1 MEQTLI
7 TNIGTLIGITDKP
20 RLCGAEMGDLHPIE
34 SAYLLIENG
43 KIAAFGKMADTPQNI
58 DHVVDAKGG
67 VVMPSF
73 CDSHTHIVYAGSREQ
88 EFIDK
93 MKGLSYEEIAKR
105 GGGILNSAQRLR
117 NTPEEELYRQSA
129 ARLEEVMLKG
139 TGTIEIKSGYGLN
152 VDSELKMLRVIR
164 RMKEEYPVII
174 KSTLLGAHGVPAE
187 YKGRQDEYVDLVC
200 KEMIP
205 LAVKE
210 NLADFIDV
218 FCDKGFFTVEDT
230 DKILN
235 AAAKYGMRPKI
246 HANELDNSGGVQIG
260 IQHHAL
266 SVDHLER
273 AGLDEIAALKASET
287 MPTALPGASFFLNMP
302 YALTR
307 QMVDEGLSVALA
319 SDYNPGSSPSGDMRF
334 VVSLAC
340 INMHLLPEE
349 AINAATING
358 AYAMDA
364 HRESGS
370 ITVGKWANLILTKPV
385 SSIAFIPYAHQTP
398 YIEQV
403 FVKGKAI

>member
-20 RLCGAEMGDLHPIE
+20 RLCGTEMGCLHE
-34 SAYLLIENG
+34 LQAAYLLIENG
-43 KIAAFGKMADTPQNI
+43 RIASFGSMADAPQNVTHTI
-58 DHVVDAKGG
+58 DAKGG
-67 VVMPSF
+67 VLMPSF

-93 MKGLSYEEIAKR
+93 MRGLSYEEIAKR
-105 GGGILNSAQRLR
+105 GGGILNSAKRLHQ
-117 NTPEEELYRQSA
+117 TTEDDLYRQSA
-129 ARLEEVMLKG
+129 GRLEEVMHMG
-139 TGTIEIKSGYGLN
+139 TGTIEIKSGYGLSLE
-152 VDSELKMLRVIR
+152 DEMKMLRVIR
-164 RMKEEYPVII
+164 RLKENYPVQI
-174 KSTLLGAHGVPAE
+174 KSTLLGAHAVPAE

-200 KEMIP
+200 REMIP
-205 LAVKE
+205 AAANE
-210 NLADFIDV
+210 GLADFIDV

-230 DKILN
+230 DRILT
-235 AAAKYGMRPKI
+235 AAAKYGLRPKI

-260 IQHHAL
+260 IKHGAL

-273 AGLDEIAALKASET
+273 AELPEIDALLHSET

-307 QMVDEGLSVALA
+307 QMVDAGLAVALA

-370 ITVGKWANLILTKPV
+370 IAVGKRADLIMTKPV
-385 SSIAFIPYAHQTP
+385 PSIAFIPYAHHTP

-403 FVKGKAI
+403 WVNGKML

>member
-34 SAYLLIENG
+34 NAYLLIGNG
-43 KIAAFGKMADTPQNI
+43 KIAAFGKMADAPQNI

-218 FCDKGFFTVEDT
+218 F
-230 DKILN
+230 
-235 AAAKYGMRPKI
+235 
-246 HANELDNSGGVQIG
+246 
-260 IQHHAL
+260 
-266 SVDHLER
+266 
-273 AGLDEIAALKASET
+273 
-287 MPTALPGASFFLNMP
+287 
-302 YALTR
+302 
-307 QMVDEGLSVALA
+307 
-319 SDYNPGSSPSGDMRF
+319 
-334 VVSLAC
+334 
-340 INMHLLPEE
+340 
-349 AINAATING
+349 
-358 AYAMDA
+358 
-364 HRESGS
+364 
-370 ITVGKWANLILTKPV
+370 
-385 SSIAFIPYAHQTP
+385 
-398 YIEQV
+398 
-403 FVKGKAI
+403 